1 MAELLAELTQE
12 QPKEEEPRQTVQPT
26 SEGTYNF
33 AALTAFT
40 ENDPEASRTILE
52 SFTTE
57 TRLNRERMEQ
67 ALDKADM
74 KEAAAVAHKMIP
86 LFVLLEAHRLV
97 AVLRE
102 LEAAADAPFS
112 AEWEEKIRTILTLT
126 AKVLENVPS

>member
-1 MAELLAELTQE
+1 M
-12 QPKEEEPRQTVQPT
+12 QPHSTRA
-26 SEGTYNF
+26 YNST
-33 AALTAFT
+33 ALPAYT
-40 ENDPEASRTILE
+40 ENDPEASHPIRE
-52 SFTTE
+52 SVTTE